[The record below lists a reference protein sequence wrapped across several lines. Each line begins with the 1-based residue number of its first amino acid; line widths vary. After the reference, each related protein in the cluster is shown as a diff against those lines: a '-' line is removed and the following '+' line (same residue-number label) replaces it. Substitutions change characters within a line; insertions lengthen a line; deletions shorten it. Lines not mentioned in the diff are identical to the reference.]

1 MIILTKESNDG
12 LRILKWKDKRYVLLL
27 STKHSDETVV
37 KQKKGNIVIKA
48 KIIEDYN
55 EGKSYVDL
63 SDQMVSYCSLQRK
76 SIKWYKRIVFKF
88 CLNTAVVNAWIIYN
102 SLTKQKISSV
112 EFRKKVAMN

>member
-1 MIILTKESNDG
+1 MSFYYQRNILMK
-12 LRILKWKDKRYVLLL
+12 LLL
-27 STKHSDETVV
+27 SR
-37 KQKKGNIVIKA
+37 KKGNIVIKA

-76 SIKWYKRIVFKF
+76 SIKWYKKIVFKF